1 MQQDVENLLKELIL
15 DDDFFKLQSLTN
27 KEVNLMDILRVS
39 HKELQHSNFLAW
51 MFSPNESHNLGDYV
65 FKEFLK
71 IYFKENQYENLGGS
85 NGLSVFDFVQLHFDD
100 LEIKREYKNIDLV
113 FLSKQNKFCMII
125 ENKIYSGEGG
135 TQLQK
140 YKRIVEDEYA
150 DYKHKLYIYL
160 SLEDQNLSDFGT
172 ENYVQITYDHIVK
185 LLTQILNPD
194 QVHLAD
200 QTRFVFEQYLKTL
213 KSMLNQ
219 NDEIEILTKQLYAK
233 YKPAFD
239 LVFKYCA
246 VDSLSEI
253 NNILKELIENE
264 PSIRPFNSN
273 KKYVR
278 FQPNFLYNELDR
290 LKAANLF
297 PQNSKLDESVIYLF
311 EFNVRKDGIN
321 FELKIG
327 DGDSGVREKLYEI
340 YKQNTKFFN
349 AVNKKLQAK
358 WHQSF
363 KKNILSKAECEK
375 FLETSNT
382 DEIKEILTKKFKE
395 LMADLSEYEAII
407 MKQLETNT

>member
-172 ENYVQITYDHIVK
+172 ENYVQITYNHIVK

-219 NDEIEILTKQLYAK
+219 NDEIEILSKKLYAK

-246 VDSLSEI
+246 VDNFFEI
-253 NNILKELIENE
+253 NNILKELVENE

-273 KKYVR
+273 KTYVR

-297 PQNSKLDESVIYLF
+297 PQDSKLEESMIYLF
-311 EFNVRKDGIN
+311 EFNIRKNGVN
-321 FELKIG
+321 FDLKIG
-327 DGDSGVREKLYEI
+327 DGDSDVRQRLYDI
-340 YKQNTKFFN
+340 YKQNGRFFKV
-349 AVNKKLQAK
+349 VNKKLKVK

-363 KKNILSKAECEK
+363 TKEILSTEECEK
-375 FLETSNT
+375 FLETGNT
-382 DEIKEILTKKFKE
+382 DEIKGVLTQNFKKLMVE
-395 LMADLSEYEAII
+395 LAEYEAII

>member
-1 MQQDVENLLKELIL
+1 MQQNVENLLKELIL

-65 FKEFLK
+65 FKEFIK

-85 NGLSVFDFVQLHFDD
+85 TGLSVFDFVQLHFDD
-100 LEIKREYKNIDLV
+100 MEIKREYKNIDLI
-113 FLSKQNKFCMII
+113 FLSKKNKFCMII
-125 ENKIYSGEGG
+125 ENKIYATEGG
-135 TQLQK
+135 KQLEK
-140 YKRIVEDEYA
+140 YKRFVEGEYA

-172 ENYVQITYDHIVK
+172 ENYVQITYENIVK
-185 LLTQILNPD
+185 LLTQILNAN
-194 QVHLAD
+194 QVHLVD

-246 VDSLSEI
+246 VDNLSEI
-253 NNILKELIENE
+253 NNILKELVENE
-264 PSIRPFNSN
+264 PSIRCFNST
-273 KKYVR
+273 KTYVR
-278 FQPNFLYNELDR
+278 FQPNFLYNEFIKLQE
-290 LKAANLF
+290 ANLF
-297 PQNSKLDESVIYLF
+297 PHNSKLEESTIYLF
-311 EFNVRKDGIN
+311 EFNVRKDGVN
-321 FELKIG
+321 FDLKIG
-327 DGDSGVREKLYEI
+327 EGDSDVRERLYDI
-340 YKQNTKFFN
+340 YKQNIKFFN

-363 KKNILSKAECEK
+363 RKNILSKADCEE
-375 FLETSNT
+375 FFETGNT
-382 DEIKEILTKKFKE
+382 DKLKENLTKKFQE
-395 LMADLSEYEAII
+395 LMSDLAEYESII
-407 MKQLETNT
+407 IKQLEATI

>member
-1 MQQDVENLLKELIL
+1 MQQNVENLLKELIL
-15 DDDFFKLQSLTN
+15 DDYFFKLQSLTN

-100 LEIKREYKNIDLV
+100 LEIKREYKNIDLI
-113 FLSKQNKFCMII
+113 FLSKKNKFCMII
-125 ENKIYSGEGG
+125 ENKIYATEGG
-135 TQLQK
+135 KQLEK
-140 YKRIVEDEYA
+140 YKRIVESEYS

-160 SLEDQNLSDFGT
+160 SLEDQSLSEFGA
-172 ENYVQITYDHIVK
+172 ENYVQITYDNIVK
-185 LLTQILNPD
+185 LLSQILNAD

-246 VDSLSEI
+246 VDNLSEI
-253 NNILKELIENE
+253 GNILKELIENE
-264 PSIRPFNSN
+264 PTIRSFNSS
-273 KKYVR
+273 KTYVR
-278 FQPNFLYNELDR
+278 FQPIFLYNELVR
-290 LKAANLF
+290 LRDANLF
-297 PQNSKLDESVIYLF
+297 PIKNKLEESMIYLF
-311 EFNVRKDGIN
+311 EFNIRKDGVN
-321 FELKIG
+321 FDLKIG
-327 DGDSGVREKLYEI
+327 DGDSDVRIRLYDI

-349 AVNKKLQAK
+349 TVNKKLQSK

-363 KKNILSKAECEK
+363 RKNILSKADCEE
-375 FLETSNT
+375 FFETGNT
-382 DEIKEILTKKFKE
+382 DQLRETLTKKFQE
-395 LMADLSEYEAII
+395 LIKDLGEYESII
-407 MKQLETNT
+407 MEQLEVSA